1 MARNTTE
8 RVVQITAAID
18 FGTTYSGYAYSYE
31 YNQEKVYV
39 NSNWGSGTSLWKVPT
54 VVLFDENREF
64 VAFGEEAENRFCQLA
79 EQVKENTY
87 YYFSQFKME
96 LYQTKVINS
105 VIITFSRICKWSKSL
120 RSNIEQP
127 PRGGGVTL

>member
-8 RVVQITAAID
+8 SVVQITAAID

-64 VAFGEEAENRFCQLA
+64 LAFGEEAENRFCQLA
-79 EQVKENTY
+79 EQEKEDSY

-96 LYQTKVINS
+96 LYKTQVKNP
-105 VIITFSRICKWSKSL
+105 IIFTSFQLCK
-120 RSNIEQP
+120 
-127 PRGGGVTL
+127 